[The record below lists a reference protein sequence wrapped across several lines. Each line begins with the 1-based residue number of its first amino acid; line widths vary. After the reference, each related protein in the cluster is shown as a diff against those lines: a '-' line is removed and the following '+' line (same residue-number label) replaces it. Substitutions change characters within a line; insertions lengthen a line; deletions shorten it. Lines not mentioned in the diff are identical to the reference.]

1 MDYIE
6 IEGRVGAEIDPLP
19 LEYNET
25 YRAAPSKTRAYVKV
39 QDGCNN
45 FCSYCI
51 IPYLRGRSRSRNV
64 VEILNEIKSLEKD
77 VNEVVLTG
85 IDLSDFKID
94 GEKALPKLLEMLSGF
109 DLRIRLGSLEQGVI
123 DEEFLKLGAQRNLCP
138 HFHLSLQ
145 SGSESVLKRMNRHY
159 TPEEFYSKVERLRKA
174 FDNPAITTD
183 IIVGFPGETEQE
195 FFETVEFIKKVGF
208 SSLHVFPYS
217 KREGTV
223 AARMKDLDGETK
235 KRRALIL
242 EKLNSTLQE
251 KYINQS
257 KKKTLSVLIE
267 EKIGKYY
274 VGHSENYI
282 KCYIKSKKLELNSFV
297 NVKIKKK
304 FADGALA
311 KIVKKER

>member
-1 MDYIE
+1 MKNKNVVFVSGVANKLKILDYIE
-6 IEGRVGAEIDPLP
+6 KEDRAGAEIDPLP

-25 YRAAPSKTRAYVKV
+25 YRAAPSKTRVYVKV

-64 VEILNEIKSLEKD
+64 VEILNEIESLEKS

-183 IIVGFPGETEQE
+183 IIVGFPGETEADFQD
-195 FFETVEFIKKVGF
+195 TLDLVEICQFDNAFSFI
-208 SSLHVFPYS
+208 YS
-217 KREGTV
+217 PRPGT
-223 AARMKDLDGETK
+223 AAAAG
-235 KRRALIL
+235 
-242 EKLNSTLQE
+242 
-251 KYINQS
+251 
-257 KKKTLSVLIE
+257 
-267 EKIGKYY
+267 G
-274 VGHSENYI
+274 
-282 KCYIKSKKLELNSFV
+282 
-297 NVKIKKK
+297 
-304 FADGALA
+304 
-311 KIVKKER
+311 